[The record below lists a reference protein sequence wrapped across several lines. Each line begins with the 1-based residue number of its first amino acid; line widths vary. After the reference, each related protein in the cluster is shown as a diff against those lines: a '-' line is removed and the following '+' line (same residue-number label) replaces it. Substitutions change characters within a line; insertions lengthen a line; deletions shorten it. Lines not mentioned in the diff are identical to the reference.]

1 MRLKTVLLTAVL
13 PLSALAGDSPQA
25 ADRARQLIGQLQAGQ
40 FDQAHRYF
48 SPQMAQ
54 AISPTAL
61 SQVWLQLG
69 QALGPLQ
76 STDPAQT
83 QLRDG
88 VQVVTQLLTLER
100 GKVRATT
107 AIDAQGRV
115 AGFHLAPVAEAA
127 PAPAADA
134 PFVEH
139 ALQIDNGP
147 GPLSATLSLPKGNGP
162 FPAVVLV
169 HGSGPQDRD
178 QTIGPNKPFADIAH
192 GLAAQGV
199 AVLRYDK
206 RSQARPQDL
215 ADGASLAL
223 ETTDDAIAAVG
234 LLKGQTG
241 IDPESVFVL
250 GHSQGGMVASRVA
263 KASGAAGAILFAA
276 PARPILDLLREQN
289 RYLLAQ
295 SPQIPTEVA
304 TAHMAQ
310 LDAAIAAVRKDPAAQ
325 LPALPGLTGLTGAYW
340 QEVEAVDV
348 VGETAASGLPTL
360 LLHGGRDFQ
369 VVEADWQQ
377 LNAGLQGDRYRFH
390 HYPALNHLGIAGQ
403 GPSTL
408 AEYQQP
414 GKVAPQLINDVA
426 IWIKQQ

>member
-1 MRLKTVLLTAVL
+1 MRLKSMLLTAVL

-40 FDQAHRYF
+40 FDQAHRHF

-139 ALQIDNGP
+139 ALLIDNGP
-147 GPLSATLSLPKGNGP
+147 GPLGATLSLPKGNGP

-206 RSQARPQDL
+206 RSQARPQDF

-223 ETTDDAIAAVG
+223 ETTDDAIAAVA
-234 LLKGQTG
+234 LLKVQPG
-241 IDPESVFVL
+241 IDPARVFVL

-295 SPQIPTEVA
+295 SPEIPAEVA

-310 LDAAIAAVRKDPAAQ
+310 LDAAIAAVRKDPGAQ
-325 LPALPGLTGLTGAYW
+325 LPALPGLTGAYW

-369 VVEADWQQ
+369 VVQADWDR
-377 LNAGLQGDRYRFH
+377 LTAGLRGDDFTFH

-408 AEYQQP
+408 AEYQLP